1 MEIIKMTDS
10 EQYKQTI
17 LDAFKNSKILNG
29 EGMEVLKLSLDILG
43 NMVRLEM
50 IELTKQKLN

>member
-1 MEIIKMTDS
+1 MTDS

>member
-10 EQYKQTI
+10 EKYKQTI
-17 LDAFKNSKILNG
+17 LDAFKNSKILNE